1 MMSLTERQRR
11 AWNRI
16 GDVLIP
22 GGEGLPSFSASGV
35 VDHVATALESSPPED
50 REALLKLVTLL
61 AWLPRP
67 LLALLM
73 AANTPLRRVP
83 GRVGAPFRL
92 LDMGLRGVVFT
103 VYYAG
108 VDEGGRIHDGID
120 CHIHCEPLAREDN

>member
-1 MMSLTERQRR
+1 MIRLTERQCR

-22 GGEGLPSFSASGV
+22 GGEGLPSFSDSGV
-35 VDHVATALESSPPED
+35 VHYVGTALESTPPDD
-50 REALLKLVTLL
+50 REALLTLVSVL

-67 LLALLM
+67 LLALML
-73 AANTPLRRVP
+73 AANTPLRRLP
-83 GRVGAPFRL
+83 GIMGAPFRL

-108 VDEGGRIHDGID
+108 VDQQGRIHEGID
-120 CHIHCEPLAREDN
+120 CHIHCEPVSREDP